1 MGRVVIS
8 VVLPSSSSRKIRSLF
23 DFCKKS
29 HDEKNKEESLPLL
42 FQLELSV
49 ANLDRNKQIQLAQL
63 LRESPLLNDD
73 QEMKYLQVML
83 HATLDLTRERR
94 DYEEMQRLADLL
106 EYGADRAE
114 QYQFRDEELKRLKR
128 ERLRRERLKRDF
140 RSLYEKQVESAEDSF
155 CCYCAP
161 PSPASFMEEEP
172 RGYLPPDFEMEER
185 PSRGSRKR
193 KGAGKRSKIDSGDK
207 RSGKKAARDI
217 PDSTLER
224 DPVAQRMTI
233 KLRASGDE
241 PDLTTM
247 LSVCRMR
254 AREIRSMQKT
264 SS

>member
-1 MGRVVIS
+1 MDVNNE
-8 VVLPSSSSRKIRSLF
+8 SSSSRKIRSLF

-42 FQLELSV
+42 FQLELSA
-49 ANLDRNKQIQLAQL
+49 ANLDRNGQIQLVNM
-63 LRESPLLNDD
+63 LRESPLLDDD

-114 QYQFRDEELKRLKR
+114 QYQFREEELKRLKR
-128 ERLRRERLKRDF
+128 ERLKLERLRREF
-140 RSLYEKQVESAEDSF
+140 RSMIEGREESSEDSF
-155 CCYCAP
+155 RCYCAP

-172 RGYLPPDFEMEER
+172 RGYLPPDFDMEEER

-193 KGAGKRSKIDSGDK
+193 QGAGKRSKIDFGNE

-217 PDSTLER
+217 TDSTLER
-224 DPVAQRMTI
+224 EPVAQRMTFRLCAI
-233 KLRASGDE
+233 GDE

>member
-1 MGRVVIS
+1 MDVNNE
-8 VVLPSSSSRKIRSLF
+8 SSSSKQFRSLF
-23 DFCKKS
+23 DFCKQS
-29 HDEKNKEESLPLL
+29 QDEKDKSESLPLL
-42 FQLELSV
+42 FQLELSA
-49 ANLDRNKQIQLAQL
+49 ANLDRNGQIQLVNL
-63 LRESPLLNDD
+63 LRESPLLDD
-73 QEMKYLQVML
+73 EQEMKYLQVML

-114 QYQFRDEELKRLKR
+114 QYQFRDEELKRLKQ
-128 ERLRRERLKRDF
+128 ERLEQDF
-140 RSLYEKQVESAEDSF
+140 RPLYEKQVESAEDSF

-172 RGYLPPDFEMEER
+172 QGYLPPDFEMEEER

-193 KGAGKRSKIDSGDK
+193 KGAGKRAKVDFGDK
-207 RSGKKAARDI
+207 RSRKKAARDI

-233 KLRASGDE
+233 KLCAIGDE

>member
-1 MGRVVIS
+1 MDVNNE
-8 VVLPSSSSRKIRSLF
+8 SSSSKQFRSLF
-23 DFCKKS
+23 DFCKQS
-29 HDEKNKEESLPLL
+29 QDEKDKSESLPLL
-42 FQLELSV
+42 FQLELSA

-63 LRESPLLNDD
+63 LRESPLLDDD

-114 QYQFRDEELKRLKR
+114 QYQFRDEELKRLKQ
-128 ERLRRERLKRDF
+128 ERLERDF
-140 RSLYEKQVESAEDSF
+140 RPLYEKQEESAEDSF

-172 RGYLPPDFEMEER
+172 LGYLPPDFEMEEER

-193 KGAGKRSKIDSGDK
+193 KGAGKRAKVDFGDK
-207 RSGKKAARDI
+207 RSRKKAARDI

-224 DPVAQRMTI
+224 EPVAQRMTFRLCAI
-233 KLRASGDE
+233 GDE

>member
-1 MGRVVIS
+1 MDVNNE
-8 VVLPSSSSRKIRSLF
+8 SSSSKQFRSLF
-23 DFCKKS
+23 DFCKQS
-29 HDEKNKEESLPLL
+29 QDEKDKSESLPLL
-42 FQLELSV
+42 FQLELSA
-49 ANLDRNKQIQLAQL
+49 ANLDRNGQIQLVNM
-63 LRESPLLNDD
+63 LRESPLLDDD

-114 QYQFRDEELKRLKR
+114 QYQFRDEDLKRLKQ
-128 ERLRRERLKRDF
+128 ERLEREF
-140 RSLYEKQVESAEDSF
+140 RSMYEKQEESAEDSF

-172 RGYLPPDFEMEER
+172 QGYLPPDFEMEEER

-193 KGAGKRSKIDSGDK
+193 QGAGKRSKIDFGNE

-217 PDSTLER
+217 TDSTLER
-224 DPVAQRMTI
+224 EPVAQRMTFRLCAI
-233 KLRASGDE
+233 GDE

-247 LSVCRMR
+247 LSVCRLR

>member
-1 MGRVVIS
+1 MDVNNE
-8 VVLPSSSSRKIRSLF
+8 SSSFKQFRSLF
-23 DFCKKS
+23 DFCKQS
-29 HDEKNKEESLPLL
+29 QDEKDKSESLPLL
-42 FQLELSV
+42 FQLELSA
-49 ANLDRNKQIQLAQL
+49 ANLDRNGQIQLVNL
-63 LRESPLLNDD
+63 LRESPLLDDD

-114 QYQFRDEELKRLKR
+114 QYQFREEELKRLKR
-128 ERLRRERLKRDF
+128 ERLRRDF

-155 CCYCAP
+155 CCYSAP

-172 RGYLPPDFEMEER
+172 RGYLPPDFEMEEER

-193 KGAGKRSKIDSGDK
+193 QGAGKRSKIDSGDK
-207 RSGKKAARDI
+207 RSRKKAARDI
-217 PDSTLER
+217 PDSILER
-224 DPVAQRMTI
+224 EPVAQRMTI
-233 KLRASGDE
+233 KLRAIGDE

>member
-1 MGRVVIS
+1 MDVNNE
-8 VVLPSSSSRKIRSLF
+8 SSSSKQFRSLF
-23 DFCKKS
+23 DFCKQS
-29 HDEKNKEESLPLL
+29 QDEKDKSESLPLL
-42 FQLELSV
+42 FQLELSA

-63 LRESPLLNDD
+63 LRESPLLDDD

-114 QYQFRDEELKRLKR
+114 QYQFRDEELKRLKQ
-128 ERLRRERLKRDF
+128 ERLERDF
-140 RSLYEKQVESAEDSF
+140 RPLYEKQEESAEDSF

-172 RGYLPPDFEMEER
+172 LGYLPPDFEMEEER

-193 KGAGKRSKIDSGDK
+193 KGAGKRAKVDFGDK
-207 RSGKKAARDI
+207 RSRKKAARDI

-224 DPVAQRMTI
+224 EPVAQRMTF
-233 KLRASGDE
+233 KLCAIGDE

>member
-1 MGRVVIS
+1 MDVNNE
-8 VVLPSSSSRKIRSLF
+8 SSSSKQFRSLF
-23 DFCKKS
+23 DFCKQS
-29 HDEKNKEESLPLL
+29 QDEKDKSESLPLL
-42 FQLELSV
+42 FQLELSA
-49 ANLDRNKQIQLAQL
+49 ANLDRNGQIQLVNL
-63 LRESPLLNDD
+63 LRESPLLDD
-73 QEMKYLQVML
+73 EQEMKYLQVML

-114 QYQFRDEELKRLKR
+114 QYQFRDEELKRLKQ
-128 ERLRRERLKRDF
+128 ERLRRERIKREL
-140 RSLYEKQVESAEDSF
+140 RSLYEKQLESSEDSF
-155 CCYCAP
+155 RCYCAP

-172 RGYLPPDFEMEER
+172 LGYLPPDFDMEEER

-193 KGAGKRSKIDSGDK
+193 QGAGKRAKVDFGDK
-207 RSGKKAARDI
+207 RSRKKAARDI

-224 DPVAQRMTI
+224 EPVAQRMTI
-233 KLRASGDE
+233 KLRAIGDE

>member
-1 MGRVVIS
+1 MDVNNE
-8 VVLPSSSSRKIRSLF
+8 SSSSKQFRSLF
-23 DFCKKS
+23 DFCKQS
-29 HDEKNKEESLPLL
+29 QDEKDKSESLPLL
-42 FQLELSV
+42 FQLELSA
-49 ANLDRNKQIQLAQL
+49 ANLDRNGQIQLVNM
-63 LRESPLLNDD
+63 LRESPLLDDD

-114 QYQFRDEELKRLKR
+114 QYQFRDEDLKRLKQ
-128 ERLRRERLKRDF
+128 ERLEREF
-140 RSLYEKQVESAEDSF
+140 RSMYEKQEESAEDSF

-172 RGYLPPDFEMEER
+172 RGYLPPDFDMEEER

-193 KGAGKRSKIDSGDK
+193 KGAGKRSKIDFGDK
-207 RSGKKAARDI
+207 RSKKKAARDI
-217 PDSTLER
+217 PDSILER
-224 DPVAQRMTI
+224 DPVAQRMTF
-233 KLRASGDE
+233 KLRAIGDE